1 MSIPGQT
8 TPHKVTKTAGW
19 LAGLSRSWHSDVVH
33 LNQMAYPALAA
44 FSAPTLVVVTVLAFW
59 AVSGALGDA
68 APADIRFV
76 VPAGTHDRIAAGEEV
91 DIVPRVL
98 EAEVGDVIEVV
109 NEDDRTAQVGV
120 FVVGP
125 GQTVRQRFTSPGTL
139 EGICEVH
146 PDGVFTIEVT
156 EPA

>member
-1 MSIPGQT
+1 MSRR
-8 TPHKVTKTAGW
+8 AG
-19 LAGLSRSWHSDVVH
+19 AGVV
-33 LNQMAYPALAA
+33 LVVALAA
-44 FSAPTLVVVTVLAFW
+44 VGATWWATTRDDPVVLSESVPAP
-59 AVSGALGDA
+59 GALGDA

-98 EAEVGDVIEVV
+98 QAEVGEVIEVV

-120 FVVGP
+120 FIVGP

-146 PDGVFTIEVT
+146 PDGVFTIEVVAAT
-156 EPA
+156 